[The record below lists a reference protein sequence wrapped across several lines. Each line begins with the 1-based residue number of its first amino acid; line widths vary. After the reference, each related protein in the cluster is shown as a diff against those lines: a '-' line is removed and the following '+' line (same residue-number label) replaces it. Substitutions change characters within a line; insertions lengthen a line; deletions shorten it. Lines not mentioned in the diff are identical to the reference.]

1 MKNFI
6 SRSFKNLLT
15 LLLASITLWSCQ
27 KDLDETL
34 VDNINQ
40 VPNLTTKIN
49 SSVSGFVVDENNQAV
64 AGALVVVYD
73 KTTTTDDYG
82 YFSVKNVN
90 VVKTAAVVTV
100 KKSGYFP
107 GIKTYIATEN
117 KSAFFRI
124 KLIPKL
130 NSGSFNGLNG
140 GTISLSNGMKID
152 FPVNGIQDLLSSNSN
167 PYSGTVYVSASYI
180 NPTASD
186 INSIMPGDLRG
197 INEEGSMQVLQS
209 FGMVAVELTGNQGQ
223 ALQIASGKKATL
235 TFPIPSALSST
246 APASIPLWYFDESN
260 GLWKEEG
267 SATKVGNN
275 YVGDVAHFSFWNCD
289 VPSNFVQ
296 FNCTVVNEAGAP
308 IPFTWVKI
316 TNVNL
321 PQSYSYGLTD
331 SSGFVA
337 GAVPNN
343 ASLKLDVYTQFDCGT
358 AAFTQTFSTTNSN
371 LSLGNLTIPNTI
383 AHTANVSGT
392 VTDCNNAAVSN
403 GYIIMLKN
411 NLYYRYNLSSTGAFN
426 FTNLLCNGNTESVTF
441 IAEDNSS
448 NQQSSPFTYTLN
460 TGNNTV
466 PNLQACG
473 TTTEQFINLNING
486 TNYNYTSPVD
496 SFGFFVNT
504 QSTPVSISLNGT
516 NIVQSGG
523 TTIYNQTYF
532 EISQANI
539 SAGSTQQLLSL
550 YTSHVGNDSTS
561 IITPINVQ
569 ITEYG
574 SVGQFIAGNFTGA
587 LIGAAPTNTVYNT
600 SCTFRIRRTQ

>member
-6 SRSFKNLLT
+6 SSSFKSLLI
-15 LLLASITLWSCQ
+15 LLMAATALWSCQ

-40 VPNLTTKIN
+40 IPNLTTKIN
-49 SSVSGFVVDENNQAV
+49 SSVSGFVVDENNEAV
-64 AGALVVVYD
+64 AGASVVVYD

-100 KKSGYFP
+100 NKSGYFP

-140 GTISLSNGMKID
+140 GTITLSNGMKID

-180 NPTASD
+180 DPTASD

-197 INEEGSMQVLQS
+197 INQNGSMSVLQS
-209 FGMVAVELTGNQGQ
+209 FGMVAVELKGDQGQ

-235 TFPIPSALSST
+235 TFPIPSSLSTT

-275 YVGDVAHFSFWNCD
+275 YVGDVTHFSFWNCD

-296 FNCTVVNEAGAP
+296 FNCTLVNEAGAP

-316 TNVNL
+316 TNVNN
-321 PQSYSYGLTD
+321 PQSYRYGLTD

-343 ASLKLDVYTQFDCGT
+343 ANLKLEVFTQINCGT
-358 AAFTQTFSTTNSN
+358 AAFTQTFNTLNAN
-371 LSLGNLTIPNTI
+371 VSLGNLSIPNTTTQ
-383 AHTANVSGT
+383 TASISGT

-411 NLYYRYNLSSTGAFN
+411 NQYFRYNLSSTGAYN
-426 FTNLLCNGNTESVTF
+426 FSNLLCNGNSESVTF

-448 NQQSSPFTYTLN
+448 NQQSSPLNFTIN
-460 TGNNTV
+460 TGDNTV
-466 PNLQACG
+466 PNIQACG

-486 TNYNYTSPVD
+486 TDYNYSSPLD
-496 SFGFFVNT
+496 SFSFFINT
-504 QSTPVSISLNGT
+504 QTNPVSIWLSGMR
-516 NIVQSGG
+516 SGG
-523 TTIYNQTYF
+523 STIFNQTYLQ
-532 EISQANI
+532 ISEANI
-539 SAGSTQQLLSL
+539 SAGSTQQLMNFN
-550 YTSHVGNDSTS
+550 TSHVGNDSTS
-561 IITPINVQ
+561 ISTPINVQ

-587 LIGAAPTNTVYNT
+587 FIGAAPTNTVYNT
-600 SCTFRIRRTQ
+600 SCTFRIRRNR

>member
-1 MKNFI
+1 MKKFI
-6 SRSFKNLLT
+6 ASSFKSLLV
-15 LLLASITLWSCQ
+15 LLLATTALWSCQ

-40 VPNLTTKIN
+40 IPNLTTKIS

-64 AGALVVVYD
+64 AGATVVVYD

-100 KKSGYFP
+100 NKSGYFP

-140 GTISLSNGMKID
+140 GTITLSNGMKIE
-152 FPVNGIQDLLSSNSN
+152 FPVNGIQDLLSSNNN
-167 PYSGTVYVSASYI
+167 PYSGTVNVSASYI
-180 NPTASD
+180 DPTASD

-197 INEEGSMQVLQS
+197 INQDGSMSVLQS
-209 FGMVAVELTGNQGQ
+209 FGMVAVELKGDQGQ

-235 TFPIPSALSST
+235 TFPIPSSLSST

-275 YVGDVAHFSFWNCD
+275 YVGDVTHFSFWNCD

-296 FNCTVVNEAGAP
+296 FNCTLLDEDGVP

-316 TNVNL
+316 TNLNN
-321 PQSYSYGLTD
+321 PQSYRYGLTD

-343 ASLKLDVYTQFDCGT
+343 ANLKLEVFTQIECGT
-358 AAFTQTFSTTNSN
+358 AAFTQTFNTLNAN
-371 LSLGNLTIPNTI
+371 VSLGNLSIPNTTTQ
-383 AHTANVSGT
+383 TASISGT

-411 NLYYRYNLSSTGAFN
+411 SQYYRYNLSSTGAFN
-426 FTNLLCNGNTESVTF
+426 FSNLLCNGNSEGVTF

-448 NQQSSPFTYTLN
+448 NQQSSPFSYTLN

-473 TTTEQFINLNING
+473 TTTEQFFNYSVNG
-486 TNYNYTSPVD
+486 ASYSITSPVD
-496 SFGFFVNT
+496 SF
-504 QSTPVSISLNGT
+504 ISFNNPQT
-516 NIVQSGG
+516 NPPRIEIHAQKVIPTMPTS
-523 TTIYNQTYF
+523 YN
-532 EISQANI
+532 NI
-539 SAGSTQQLLSL
+539 SIGFSSLGIAVGSTQSL
-550 YTSHVGNDSTS
+550 TLFYTSEISDSTNLNS
-561 IITPINVQ
+561 PILVN

-574 SVGQFIAGNFTGA
+574 SVGQFISGNYTGTV
-587 LIGAAPTNTVYNT
+587 IGGSPTNTIYNVT
-600 SCTFRIRRTQ
+600 GSFRVRRRQ

>member
-6 SRSFKNLLT
+6 ASSFKSLLV
-15 LLLASITLWSCQ
+15 LLLAATALWSCQ

-40 VPNLTTKIN
+40 IPNLTTKIN

-64 AGALVVVYD
+64 AGASVVVYD

-90 VVKTAAVVTV
+90 VVKTAAVVTIN
-100 KKSGYFP
+100 KSGYFP

-140 GTISLSNGMKID
+140 GTITLTNGMKID

-180 NPTASD
+180 DPTASD

-209 FGMVAVELTGNQGQ
+209 FGMVAVKLTGDQGQ

-246 APASIPLWYFDESN
+246 APTSIPLWYFDESN

-296 FNCTVVNEAGAP
+296 FNCTLVNEAGAP
-308 IPFTWVKI
+308 IPYTWVKI
-316 TNVNL
+316 TNVNF
-321 PQSYSYGLTD
+321 PQSYRYGLTD

-358 AAFTQTFSTTNSN
+358 AAFTQTFSTTSSN
-371 LSLGNLTIPNTI
+371 VSLGNLTIPNT
-383 AHTANVSGT
+383 TA
-392 VTDCNNAAVSN
+392 
-403 GYIIMLKN
+403 
-411 NLYYRYNLSSTGAFN
+411 
-426 FTNLLCNGNTESVTF
+426 
-441 IAEDNSS
+441 
-448 NQQSSPFTYTLN
+448 
-460 TGNNTV
+460 
-466 PNLQACG
+466 
-473 TTTEQFINLNING
+473 
-486 TNYNYTSPVD
+486 
-496 SFGFFVNT
+496 
-504 QSTPVSISLNGT
+504 
-516 NIVQSGG
+516 
-523 TTIYNQTYF
+523 
-532 EISQANI
+532 
-539 SAGSTQQLLSL
+539 
-550 YTSHVGNDSTS
+550 
-561 IITPINVQ
+561 
-569 ITEYG
+569 
-574 SVGQFIAGNFTGA
+574 
-587 LIGAAPTNTVYNT
+587 
-600 SCTFRIRRTQ
+600 

>member
-6 SRSFKNLLT
+6 ASSFKSLLV
-15 LLLASITLWSCQ
+15 LLLAATALWSCQ

-40 VPNLTTKIN
+40 LPNLTTKIN

-64 AGALVVVYD
+64 SGASVVVYD

-100 KKSGYFP
+100 NKSGYFP

-140 GTISLSNGMKID
+140 GTITLSNGMKID
-152 FPVNGIQDLLSSNSN
+152 FPVNGIQDLLSSNNN
-167 PYSGTVYVSASYI
+167 PYSGTVFVSASYI

-197 INEEGSMQVLQS
+197 INQDGSMSVLQS
-209 FGMVAVELTGNQGQ
+209 FGMVAVELKGDQGQ
-223 ALQIASGKKATL
+223 SLQIASGKKATL
-235 TFPIPSALSST
+235 TFPIPSSLSTT

-275 YVGDVAHFSFWNCD
+275 YVGDVSHFSFWNCD

-296 FNCTVVNEAGAP
+296 FNCTLLNEDGLP

-316 TNVNL
+316 TNVNN
-321 PQSYSYGLTD
+321 PQSYRYGLTD

-343 ASLKLDVYTQFDCGT
+343 ANLKLEVFTQIDCGT
-358 AAFTQTFSTTNSN
+358 AAFTQTFSTTSSN
-371 LSLGNLTIPNTI
+371 LSLGNLTIPNTTTQ
-383 AHTANVSGT
+383 TANVSGT

-411 NLYYRYNLSSTGAFN
+411 NQYYRYNLSSTGAYN
-426 FTNLLCNGNTESVTF
+426 FSNLLCNGNSESVTF

-448 NQQSSPFTYTLN
+448 NQQSSPFSYTLN

-466 PNLQACG
+466 PNIQACG

-486 TNYNYTSPVD
+486 IDYNYSSPVD
-496 SFGFFVNT
+496 SFSFFINT
-504 QSTPVSISLNGT
+504 QTNPVSISLNGS
-516 NIVQSGG
+516 NITQSGG
-523 TTIYNQTYF
+523 TTIYNQTYLQ
-532 EISQANI
+532 ISEANI
-539 SAGSTQQLLSL
+539 SAGSTQQLMNFN
-550 YTSHVGNDSTS
+550 TSHVGNDTTS
-561 IITPINVQ
+561 ITTPINVQ

-574 SVGQFIAGNFTGA
+574 GVGQFIAGNFSGA
-587 LIGAAPTNTVYNT
+587 LFGAAPTNTVYNT
-600 SCTFRIRRTQ
+600 SCTFRIRRNR

>member
-6 SRSFKNLLT
+6 ASSFKSLLV
-15 LLLASITLWSCQ
+15 LLLAATALWSCQ

-40 VPNLTTKIN
+40 IPNLTTKIN

-64 AGALVVVYD
+64 AGASVVVYD

-82 YFSVKNVN
+82 YFSVKNVS

-152 FPVNGIQDLLSSNSN
+152 FPINGIQDLLSSNSN

-180 NPTASD
+180 NPAASD

-197 INEEGSMQVLQS
+197 INQEGSMKVLQS
-209 FGMVAVELTGNQGQ
+209 FGMVAVELKGDNGQ

-235 TFPIPSALSST
+235 TFPIPSSLSTT

-296 FNCTVVNEAGAP
+296 FNCTLVNENGQP
-308 IPFTWVKI
+308 IPYTWVKI
-316 TNVNL
+316 TNVNN
-321 PQSYSYGLTD
+321 PQSYTYGLTD

-358 AAFTQTFSTTNSN
+358 AAFTQTFSTTSSN
-371 LSLGNLTIPNTI
+371 VSLGNLTIPNTT

-411 NLYYRYNLSSTGAFN
+411 NQYYRYNLSSTGTYN
-426 FTNLLCNGNTESVTF
+426 FSNLLCNGNSESVTF

-448 NQQSSPFTYTLN
+448 NQQSTPFSFTIN
-460 TGNNTV
+460 TGANAV
-466 PNLQACG
+466 PNIQACG

-486 TNYNYTSPVD
+486 TNYNYSSPVD
-496 SFGFFVNT
+496 SFRFYVNT
-504 QSTPVSISLNGT
+504 QTNPVSISLSST
-516 NIVQSGG
+516 HFSQSGG
-523 TTIYNQTYF
+523 TQVYYQTSF
-532 EISQANI
+532 QISQANI
-539 SAGSTQQLLSL
+539 SVGSTQQLMNL

-561 IITPINVQ
+561 ITSPINVQ

-574 SVGQFIAGNFTGA
+574 SVGQFIAGNFSGA
-587 LIGAAPTNTVYNT
+587 LIGGAPTSTIYNT

>member
-6 SRSFKNLLT
+6 SSSFKSFLVLLIAAT
-15 LLLASITLWSCQ
+15 ALWSCQ

-34 VDNINQ
+34 IDNINQ
-40 VPNLTTKIN
+40 IPNLTTKIN

-64 AGALVVVYD
+64 AGASVVVYD

-130 NSGSFNGLNG
+130 NSGTFNGLNG

-152 FPVNGIQDLLSSNSN
+152 FPINGIQDLLSSNSN
-167 PYSGTVYVSASYI
+167 PYSGTVYVSASWI
-180 NPTASD
+180 NPTTSD

-197 INEEGSMQVLQS
+197 INVAGSMQVLQS
-209 FGMVAVELTGNQGQ
+209 FGMVAVELTGDHGQ
-223 ALQIASGKKATL
+223 VLQIASGKKATL
-235 TFPIPSALSST
+235 TFPIPSSLSST
-246 APASIPLWYFDESN
+246 APTSIPLWYFDESN

-296 FNCTVVNEAGAP
+296 FNCTLVNEAGAP
-308 IPFTWVKI
+308 IPFAWVKI
-316 TNVNL
+316 TDVNY
-321 PQSYSYGLTD
+321 PQNYRYGLTD

-343 ASLKLDVYTQFDCGT
+343 ANLKLEVFTQINCGT
-358 AAFTQTFSTTNSN
+358 AAFTQTFNTLNAN
-371 LSLGNLTIPNTI
+371 VSLGNLSIPNTTTQ
-383 AHTANVSGT
+383 TASISGT

-411 NLYYRYNLSSTGAFN
+411 NQYFRYNLSSTGTYN
-426 FTNLLCNGNTESVTF
+426 FSNLLCNGNSESVTF

-448 NQQSSPFTYTLN
+448 NQQSAPLNFTIN

-466 PNLQACG
+466 PNIQVCG

-486 TNYNYTSPVD
+486 TDYNYSSPVD
-496 SFGFFVNT
+496 SFSFFINT
-504 QSTPVSISLNGT
+504 QTTPVSIWL
-516 NIVQSGG
+516 SGRQG
-523 TTIYNQTYF
+523 SGSTIFNQTYLQ
-532 EISQANI
+532 ISEANI
-539 SAGSTQQLLSL
+539 SAGSTQQLMNFN
-550 YTSHVGNDSTS
+550 TSHVGNDTTS
-561 IITPINVQ
+561 ITTPINVQ

-574 SVGQFIAGNFTGA
+574 NVGQFIAGNFTGA
-587 LIGAAPTNTVYNT
+587 LIGGGPTNTIYNT

>member
-1 MKNFI
+1 MKKFI
-6 SRSFKNLLT
+6 SSSFKNLLT

-27 KDLDETL
+27 KNLDETL
-34 VDNINQ
+34 IDNINQ
-40 VPNLTTKIN
+40 VPNLTNKIN

-64 AGALVVVYD
+64 AGASVIVYD

-82 YFSVKNVN
+82 YFYVKNVS
-90 VVKTAAVVTV
+90 VVKTAAVVTIN
-100 KKSGYFP
+100 KPGYFP

-130 NSGSFNGLNG
+130 NNETFNGVTG
-140 GTISLSNGMKID
+140 GTISLSNGVRID
-152 FPVNGIQDLLSSNSN
+152 FPANATHDLLSSNSN
-167 PYSGTVYVSASYI
+167 PYSGTVHVSAAYI

-197 INEEGSMQVLQS
+197 IDQAGSIKLLQS
-209 FGMVAVELTGNQGQ
+209 FGMMAVELRGDQGQ
-223 ALQIASGKKATL
+223 LLQIATGKKATL
-235 TFPIPSALSST
+235 TFPIPSALSTT
-246 APASIPLWYFDESN
+246 APTSIPLWYFDETN

-296 FNCTVVNEAGAP
+296 FNCTLVNEAGAP
-308 IPFTWVKI
+308 IPYTWVKI
-316 TNVNL
+316 TNVNY

-343 ASLKLDVYTQFDCGT
+343 ASLKLEVFTQFDCGT
-358 AAFTQTFSTTNSN
+358 AAFTQTFSTTSSN
-371 LSLGNLTIPNTI
+371 LSLGNLTIQNTI

-411 NLYYRYNLSSTGAFN
+411 NQYYRYNLSSTGTFN
-426 FTNLLCNGNTESVTF
+426 FSNLLCNGNSESVTF

-448 NQQSSPFTYTLN
+448 NQQSSPLNFTIN

-466 PNLQACG
+466 PNIQACG

-486 TNYNYTSPVD
+486 TDYNYSSPVD
-496 SFGFFVNT
+496 SFSFFINT
-504 QSTPVSISLNGT
+504 QTNPVSIWLSGMR
-516 NIVQSGG
+516 SGG
-523 TTIYNQTYF
+523 STIFNQTYLQ
-532 EISQANI
+532 ISEANI
-539 SAGSTQQLLSL
+539 SAGSTQQLMNFN
-550 YTSHVGNDSTS
+550 TSHVGNDSTS
-561 IITPINVQ
+561 ITTPINVQ

-574 SVGQFIAGNFTGA
+574 SVGQFIAGNFSGA
-587 LIGAAPTNTVYNT
+587 FIGSAPTSTVYNT
-600 SCTFRIRRTQ
+600 SCTFRIRRNR

>member
-1 MKNFI
+1 MKHFI
-6 SRSFKNLLT
+6 STSLKNLLT

-40 VPNLTTKIN
+40 IPNLTTKIN

-64 AGALVVVYD
+64 AGASVVVYD

-100 KKSGYFP
+100 NKSGYFP

-124 KLIPKL
+124 KLLPKL

-140 GTISLSNGMKID
+140 GTVSLSNGMKID
-152 FPVNGIQDLLSSNSN
+152 FPINGIQDLLSSNSN

-197 INEEGSMQVLQS
+197 INEEGSMKVLQS
-209 FGMVAVELTGNQGQ
+209 FGMVAVELTGDQGQ
-223 ALQIASGKKATL
+223 PLQIASGKKATL
-235 TFPIPSALSST
+235 TFPIPSSLSTT

-275 YVGDVAHFSFWNCD
+275 YVGEVTHFSFWNCD

-296 FNCTVVNEAGAP
+296 FNCTLLDEDGVP
-308 IPFTWVKI
+308 IPFSWVKI
-316 TNVNL
+316 TNVNN
-321 PQSYSYGLTD
+321 PQSYRYGLTD

-343 ASLKLDVYTQFDCGT
+343 ASLKLEVFTQIECGT
-358 AAFTQTFSTTNSN
+358 AAFTQTFNTLNAN
-371 LSLGNLTIPNTI
+371 VSLGNLSIPNTTTQ
-383 AHTANVSGT
+383 TASISGT

-411 NLYYRYNLSSTGAFN
+411 SQYYRYNLSSTGTYN
-426 FTNLLCNGNTESVTF
+426 FSNLLCNGNSESVTF

-448 NQQSSPFTYTLN
+448 NQQSSPLNFTIN

-466 PNLQACG
+466 PNIQACG

-486 TNYNYTSPVD
+486 TDYNYSSPVD
-496 SFGFFVNT
+496 SFSFFINT
-504 QSTPVSISLNGT
+504 QTNPVSIWLSGMR
-516 NIVQSGG
+516 SGG
-523 TTIYNQTYF
+523 STIFNQTYLQ
-532 EISQANI
+532 ISEANI
-539 SAGSTQQLLSL
+539 SAGSTQQLMNFN
-550 YTSHVGNDSTS
+550 TSHIGNDSTS
-561 IITPINVQ
+561 ITTPINVQ

-574 SVGQFIAGNFTGA
+574 GVGQFIAGFFTGA
-587 LIGAAPTNTVYNT
+587 FIGAAPTNTVYNT
-600 SCTFRIRRTQ
+600 SCTFRIRRNR